1 MAGSVSWARKRDC
14 WGADAGGRSVK
25 GGVGNEE
32 RRVVPRSGMKG
43 AKGVETGT
51 GRPAAH
57 AVVDVRLTSYSLE
70 SLLSM
75 SS

>member
-1 MAGSVSWARKRDC
+1 MTLLITRVEG
-14 WGADAGGRSVK
+14 GGGDAGRK
-25 GGVGNEE
+25 H
-32 RRVVPRSGMKG
+32 SGMKG
-43 AKGVETGT
+43 AKVVETGT